1 MRRLLGQSNFIGNM
15 AKWAVCQHPYHKP
28 PRLDEVTQAIINH
41 AESTFADGV
50 PTHKMRWFDDSSRVH
65 DWLKAAL
72 EPVADILA
80 LWNSRANGN
89 DAPYN
94 FTSRYDGPSPE
105 NDFIDID
112 ALTRNVAHS
121 AWVDSEE
128 YEERAA

>member
-15 AKWAVCQHPYHKP
+15 AKWSVCQHPYHKP

-41 AESTFADGV
+41 VEATFIDGI
-50 PTHKMRWFDDSSRVH
+50 PSHKMRWFENFSQTH
-65 DWLKAAL
+65 EWLKSAL
-72 EPVADILA
+72 EPVAEIML

-89 DAPYN
+89 DSPIG
-94 FTSRYDGPSPE
+94 FTSRYDAPSPD

-121 AWVDSEE
+121 AWVDSAD
-128 YEERAA
+128 YEEKAA